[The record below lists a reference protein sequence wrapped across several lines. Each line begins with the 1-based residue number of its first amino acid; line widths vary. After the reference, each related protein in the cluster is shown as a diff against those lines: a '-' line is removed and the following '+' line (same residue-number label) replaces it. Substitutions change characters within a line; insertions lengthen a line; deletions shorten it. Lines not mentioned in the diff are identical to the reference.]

1 MVIRQIEDFK
11 IKEIANAIRAKTGKA
26 EEMTLDQ
33 MVTEIG
39 GIETGV
45 PTIDATNVSF
55 GSKPIEPD
63 VLHSIGYNWFAEVVG
78 HVQKLAG
85 TSSKMTTADIVYWL
99 GRIKYT
105 PQGNAES
112 SVSLSFDSAAS
123 GTK

>member
-1 MVIRQIEDFK
+1 MALTDKLTAVAD
-11 IKEIANAIRAKTGKA
+11 AIRAKTGKA

-78 HVQKLAG
+78 LVQKMAG
-85 TSSKMTTADIVYWL
+85 TSSKMTAADIVYWL
-99 GRIKYT
+99 GRVKYT

-112 SVSLSFDSAAS
+112 SVSLSFDSTAS